1 MSLFSRH
8 KSSIHFQQPEEG
20 GDGLRQMIED
30 EKSESN
36 AIDLFEPETGEKLQA
51 YLEDALAMGG
61 VALSDSREQE
71 S

>member
-1 MSLFSRH
+1 MSLFSHH

-30 EKSESN
+30 ERNDNN
-36 AIDLFEPETGEKLQA
+36 AIDLFAPETGEELQA
-51 YLEDALAMGG
+51 YLDGALAMGG
-61 VALSDSREQE
+61 VAINDARDQE